1 MKRTL
6 ALILALVMTMAL
18 VACGGDKATSSTPST
33 PSTSTPGTT
42 TPSTPTPGTTTEPS
56 KPAEPTLTKAEQLK
70 KDNADKYGG
79 EFNVIFGGT
88 SPTMDF
94 HSSNAGSLYVNR
106 FALHIYEN
114 LLTADANGKF
124 YPCICDYEVSADGCT
139 YKLTLQDRHFSTGE
153 KIEMEDIEASLRRY
167 VGMNYTTQSGYDKIF
182 KGTTW
187 KIEGDTITFQMESF
201 NINFE
206 TMIKSISGSFKIMP
220 KEICE
225 KWAPDWSTGTYDPA
239 TDLTWGCTK
248 VNEITDV
255 KDIIGSG
262 PYCLESWMGE
272 SEIVLVRNENY
283 EMIVEGNEDAIGAAA
298 PRMAYADKIRF
309 VVSTDSATNT
319 AATLAGEFQLGSVQA
334 DMWDTALAMGL
345 KRWDAGTSWTHGIF
359 FNLHESNAD
368 SPIADVNVRKAIRA
382 AIDPHATLLAILG
395 TEERITAEPEPYPV
409 LKSNAYY
416 SSNLWEEQGDYY
428 QDLDKAKEYLAQ
440 SSYNGDPIVYLC
452 HASGSFYKGAMAI
465 SPVLESI
472 GLKVELMVVDNGSHT
487 AMRKDYKTG
496 YDIGG
501 WEVQKNEENP
511 VLHSTFVNGSVGW
524 WKTPARETTVNTML
538 AYPTGSPESIA
549 AYQDYLQA
557 VVDECPYF
565 LFGQAISF
573 LWTSSDYVKDMN
585 GQTHYFWNSYFAK

>member
-6 ALILALVMTMAL
+6 ALILVLVMTMAL
-18 VACGGDKATSSTPST
+18 VACGGDKATTSTTPGTST
-33 PSTSTPGTT
+33 TTPGTT

-70 KDNADKYGG
+70 KDNAEKYGG
-79 EFNVIFGGT
+79 NMISLLTGVC
-88 SPTMDF
+88 PTMDM
-94 HSSNAGSLYVNR
+94 HSSQSSSVQCSR
-106 FALHIYEN
+106 WALHIWEHVVV
-114 LLTADANGKF
+114 ADANGKV
-124 YPCICDYEVSADGCT
+124 YPRICDLEISPDGCT
-139 YKLTLQDRHFSTGE
+139 FTLTLRDRHFSNGKKVT
-153 KIEMEDIEASLRRY
+153 MEDIEASLRRY
-167 VGMNYTTQSGYDKIF
+167 VGMNYKTQSSFDDRWL
-182 KGTTW
+182 GTTW
-187 KIEGDTITFQMESF
+187 KIEGDTLTFQTAKY
-201 NINFE
+201 NINFLGLLANA
-206 TMIKSISGSFKIMP
+206 SGGFVIMP

-225 KWAPDWSTGTYDPA
+225 KYAPDWSTGTYDPA
-239 TDLTWGCTK
+239 TDLTWGCTTFK
-248 VNEITDV
+248 EITEVADV
-255 KDIIGSG
+255 IGTG
-262 PYCLESWMGE
+262 PYCLESYNGDT
-272 SEIVLVRNENY
+272 EIVLVRNENY
-283 EMIVEGNEDAIGAAA
+283 EMIIDGCEDAIGLAA
-298 PRMAYADKIRF
+298 PAMAYFDTITFMPNPDTA
-309 VVSTDSATNT
+309 SQT
-319 AATLAGEFQLGSVQA
+319 AATLAGEYHNGAVQA
-334 DMWDTALAMGL
+334 DMWDTALSMGI
-345 KRWDAGTSWTHGIF
+345 KRWDAGNSWTHGIF
-359 FNLHESNAD
+359 FNLHETNAD

-382 AIDPHATLLAILG
+382 DIDPHAVLLAILG

-409 LKSNAYY
+409 KKSNAYY

-511 VLHSTFVNGSVGW
+511 VLHTTFVNGSVGW
-524 WKTPARETTVNTML
+524 WKSPAHDAALETMKTT
-538 AYPTGSPESIA
+538 PTGSPESIA
-549 AYQDYLQA
+549 AYHDFLQA